1 MAKYEKVVIYSFTVL
16 QLTVFVEKLSK
27 MFTDIYGLMPLP
39 CFSASQISKL
49 TGLGGGGAFSLTYDA
64 CNTTF
69 DIQEKNVKRVSESLF
84 NHNFSEGKEKKLQKQ
99 QHFF

>member
-1 MAKYEKVVIYSFTVL
+1 
-16 QLTVFVEKLSK
+16 

-49 TGLGGGGAFSLTYDA
+49 TVLGGGGAFSLTYDA

-84 NHNFSEGKEKKLQKQ
+84 NHDFSEGKEKNCKSNNI
-99 QHFF
+99 F

>member
-49 TGLGGGGAFSLTYDA
+49 TVLGEGELSL
-64 CNTTF
+64 
-69 DIQEKNVKRVSESLF
+69 
-84 NHNFSEGKEKKLQKQ
+84 
-99 QHFF
+99 

>member
-69 DIQEKNVKRVSESLF
+69 DI
-84 NHNFSEGKEKKLQKQ
+84 
-99 QHFF
+99 